1 METIA
6 NQFELLAQKWLSI
19 MLTSSI
25 QLSIFLMLIVVI
37 SFFVKKQS
45 ATFLYMLWMIGLFKV
60 LLPTN
65 IKLPDFLTGSNL
77 SFNQQIP
84 ILTMPE
90 ISAAAMGANFLSYKG
105 YLFCFWI
112 VVVTCLLVL
121 WLYRNFKFNR
131 LIQSCQLLERDFGN
145 QDGNVR
151 FFVGEKIKSPFTK
164 GLFSPKIYLP
174 QQALSWPEAEL
185 QAVIMHELAHIKR
198 KDTFFI
204 AFQNVV
210 QILYFFHPLVWFAN
224 LQVFRFREKACDDFA
239 IQSMHGNFL
248 EYSNYLLKSLNRVI
262 YWQPL
267 PVISNY
273 FFQSRKSIFK
283 RFEYILSRKENV
295 MIKLNFIQKLILVG
309 LLGAGIALSC
319 QKKTF
324 KQDLDAKKAH
334 QETEKKFVEYDTPPT
349 PVGGFKALGK
359 HLVYPELA
367 RKAGIEGKVMIE
379 VKINLDGSVTEAKV
393 LESLGESNGC
403 DEAAILALKSVKWK
417 PALKDDKPVT
427 CCVNVPL
434 LFKLK
439 KDAPPKKAA
448 LPDGVEFIEYDEPP
462 KPIGGFAVI
471 QRKLHYPELARKEG
485 IEGKVVVATKI
496 GVDGDVVEAK
506 IQESLGE
513 NNGCDEAAIKAIK
526 SVKWTPAKKKEQPV
540 AVWVA
545 IPVAFKLK

>member
-6 NQFELLAQKWLSI
+6 NQIELLAQKWLSI

-25 QLSIFLMLIVVI
+25 QLTVFLMLIFLTSI
-37 SFFVKKQS
+37 FVRKQS
-45 ATFLYMLWMIGLFKV
+45 ATFLYMLWMVGLFKI

-65 IKLPDFLTGSNL
+65 IKLPDFLIESNL
-77 SFNQQIP
+77 STSHKIP

-90 ISAAAMGANFLSYKG
+90 ISAASIGANFLSYKG

-112 VVVTCLLVL
+112 LVVIWLLML

-131 LIQSCQLLERDFGN
+131 LVNSCQLLEKDFGN
-145 QDGNVR
+145 HGGKVR
-151 FFVGEKIKSPFTK
+151 FFVGKKIKTPFTK
-164 GLFSPKIYLP
+164 GIFSPRIYLP
-174 QQALSWPEAEL
+174 QQALSWPEDEL
-185 QAVIMHELAHIKR
+185 KAVIMHESAHIKR

-224 LQVFRFREKACDDFA
+224 LQISRFREKACDDFA

-262 YWQPL
+262 FWQPL
-267 PVISNY
+267 PSISNY
-273 FFQSRKSIFK
+273 FFQSRKSIFN

-309 LLGAGIALSC
+309 LLGAAIALSC

-324 KQDLDAKKAH
+324 KQDIDAKKAP

-349 PVGGFKALGK
+349 PVGGFKAIGK

-367 RKAGIEGKVMIE
+367 RKAGIEGKVMVE
-379 VKINLDGSVTEAKV
+379 VKINLDGSVSEAKV

-417 PALKDDKPVT
+417 PALKDDKPVA
-427 CCVNVPL
+427 CSVKIPL
-434 LFKLK
+434 QFKLK
-439 KDAPPKKAA
+439 EEAASGKAA
-448 LPDGVEFIEYDEPP
+448 LPEGVEFVEYDEPP

-471 QRKLHYPELARKEG
+471 QKKLHYPELARKTG
-485 IEGKVVVATKI
+485 IEGKVIVSTKI
-496 GVDGDVVEAK
+496 DVVGNVVDTK

-513 NNGCDEAAIKAIK
+513 NSGCDEAAIKAIK
-526 SVKWTPAKKKEQPV
+526 SVKWIPAKKENRPV